1 MDLDHIRELYEYT
14 RWANQ
19 RTLSAAAKLD
29 PEKFTR
35 AMGNSFASVR
45 DTLSHILSGEWIW
58 LERWQGCF
66 PSDLLNPTGLPTLQ
80 SLETRWKATHQDR
93 EQFMIGLTPPLLN
106 QDLAYLN
113 PAGSR

>member
-45 DTLSHILSGEWIW
+45 DTLSHILSGECIW

-66 PSDLLNPTGLPTLQ
+66 PANLLNPTDFPTMQTVEPRSKPIAQDPQQFILRLPPHPL
-80 SLETRWKATHQDR
+80 S
-93 EQFMIGLTPPLLN
+93 PPL
-106 QDLAYLN
+106 
-113 PAGSR
+113 P